1 MSETNEK
8 PASVRVDAKPVEP
21 APAGATRAL
30 HKRATLLT
38 VLTSPRAWMAFFRDK
53 NAPKLPKFLAL
64 LALIYI
70 VSPVDAVPEVL
81 AGPFGLLDDLGLG
94 TIAATWLASIAAKY
108 ENKKDDAAEAAAIN
122 AASTPSG

>member
-1 MSETNEK
+1 MSENNEK
-8 PASVRVDAKPVEP
+8 PASVRVDARPV
-21 APAGATRAL
+21 APTAAPATRAL

-38 VLTSPRAWMAFFRDK
+38 VLTSPRAWIAFFRDK
-53 NAPKLPKFLAL
+53 DAPKLPKFLAL

-70 VSPVDAVPEVL
+70 VSPVDAVPEML

-108 ENKKDDAAEAAAIN
+108 DNKKDDAEAAAIT
-122 AASTPSG
+122 AASKPAP